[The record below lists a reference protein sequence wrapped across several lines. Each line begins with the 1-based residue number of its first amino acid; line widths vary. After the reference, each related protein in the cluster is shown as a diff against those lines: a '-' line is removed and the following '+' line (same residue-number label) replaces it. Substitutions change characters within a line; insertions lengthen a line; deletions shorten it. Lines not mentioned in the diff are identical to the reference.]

1 MSKKLL
7 KKDYIMKKIFLI
19 LTLLLVFSC
28 SQSNTDKKSSETIRI
43 ATTTGM
49 INDIV
54 LNVGKDKV
62 STQSLMGPGVDP
74 HLYKASAKD
83 VSTLSNAEII
93 FYNGLNLEG
102 KMTEVFENM
111 AKRGIVTVPVAEAID
126 KKKLLQSPTYK
137 GYYDPHVWF
146 DVGLWS
152 SAVESVTEALVNHD
166 PGNNDFYQQNSAE
179 YLSRLNTLGEFI
191 NNKVTTLPE
200 SKRVL
205 ITAHDAFGYFG
216 KAYDFEV
223 IGLQG
228 VSTDSEAS
236 TADLQRLSKLIVE
249 RKIPAIFVESSV
261 SPKYIEAVKEAVNSK
276 GFDVEVGGILYSDA
290 LGNYGTPEGT
300 YIGMFEYNVNTIVDS
315 LNK

>member
-1 MSKKLL
+1 
-7 KKDYIMKKIFLI
+7 MKKILLFM
-19 LTLLLVFSC
+19 TVLLVFSC
-28 SQSNTDKKSSETIRI
+28 TQNSTDKSSTDILNI
-43 ATTTGM
+43 VTTTGM

-54 LNVGKDKV
+54 INIGKDKV

-83 VSTLSNAEII
+83 VSTLSGADII

-111 AKRGIVTVPVAEAID
+111 SKRGIVTVPVAEGID
-126 KKKLLQSPTYK
+126 KTRLLQSPTYK

-146 DVGLWS
+146 DVALWS
-152 SAVESVTEALVNHD
+152 TAVESVTKALVDHD
-166 PGNNDFYQQNSAE
+166 PENKDYYLQNSAE
-179 YLSRLNTLGEFI
+179 YLSRLNELGDFV
-191 NNKVTTLPE
+191 NKKVSTLPE

-236 TADLQRLSKLIVE
+236 TADLQKLSRLIV
-249 RKIPAIFVESSV
+249 A
-261 SPKYIEAVKEAVNSK
+261 
-276 GFDVEVGGILYSDA
+276 YSH
-290 LGNYGTPEGT
+290 
-300 YIGMFEYNVNTIVDS
+300 IIC
-315 LNK
+315 

>member
-1 MSKKLL
+1 M
-7 KKDYIMKKIFLI
+7 
-19 LTLLLVFSC
+19 TVLLVFSC
-28 SQSNTDKKSSETIRI
+28 TQNSTEKNSPGILKV

-54 LNVGKDKV
+54 LNVGKEKV

-83 VSTLSNAEII
+83 VSTLSEADII

-111 AKRGIVTVPVAEAID
+111 SKRGIETVAVAEGID
-126 KKKLLQSPTYK
+126 KSKLLQSPTYE

-146 DVGLWS
+146 DVNLWS
-152 SAVESVTEALVNHD
+152 KAVDSVTAALVLND
-166 PGNNDFYQQNSAE
+166 PENKDYYIKNSEE
-179 YLSRLNTLGEFI
+179 YLSRLDGLGNFVV
-191 NNKVTTLPE
+191 NKISLLPE

-236 TADLQRLSKLIVE
+236 TADLQKLSKLIVE
-249 RKIPAIFVESSV
+249 RQIPAIFVESSV

-276 GFDVEVGGILYSDA
+276 GFNVEVGGVLYSDA

-315 LNK
+315 LNR

>member
-1 MSKKLL
+1 MKKLL
-7 KKDYIMKKIFLI
+7 
-19 LTLLLVFSC
+19 LLLPILLFFAC
-28 SQSNTDKKSSETIRI
+28 IQDGNKDQDPDTITI

-54 LNVGKDKV
+54 LNIGKDRV
-62 STQSLMGPGVDP
+62 STTSLMGPGVDP

-83 VSTLSNAEII
+83 VSTLSGADMI

-111 AKRGIVTVPVAEAID
+111 SKRGIKTVAVAESID
-126 KKKLLQSPTYK
+126 KNRLLQSPTYK

-152 SAVESVTEALVNHD
+152 NAVARVTESLVNHD
-166 PGNNDFYQQNSAE
+166 PENRDFYIANSAE
-179 YLSRLNTLGEFI
+179 YLSRLDSL
-191 NNKVTTLPE
+191 NNFVKAKVNSLPE
-200 SKRVL
+200 KKRVL

-236 TADLQRLSKLIVE
+236 TADLQNLSKLIVE

-261 SPKYIEAVKEAVNSK
+261 SPKYIEAVKEAVNSR
-276 GFDVEVGGILYSDA
+276 GFNVEVGGVLYSDA

-300 YIGMFEYNVNTIVDS
+300 YIGMFEYNANTIVDS

>member
-1 MSKKLL
+1 M
-7 KKDYIMKKIFLI
+7 
-19 LTLLLVFSC
+19 LLVFSC
-28 SQSNTDKKSSETIRI
+28 TDSNKTDLNADTIRI

-54 LNVGKDKV
+54 LNVGKEMV

-83 VSTLSNAEII
+83 VSTLSNADII
-93 FYNGLNLEG
+93 FYNGLHLEG

-111 AKRGIVTVPVAEAID
+111 SKRGIKTVAVAEGID
-126 KKKLLQSPTYK
+126 KSKLLQSPTYK

-146 DVGLWS
+146 DAGLWS
-152 SAVESVTEALVNHD
+152 NAVDRVTGALVAHD
-166 PGNNDFYQQNSAE
+166 PANKEIYLQNSAD
-179 YLSRLNTLGEFI
+179 YQAKLKTLGTFI
-191 NNKVTTLPE
+191 HNKVNSLNE
-200 SKRVL
+200 NKRVL

-216 KAYDFEV
+216 KAYNFEV

-236 TADLQRLSKLIVE
+236 TADLQNLSKLIVE

-276 GFDVEVGGILYSDA
+276 GFNVEVGGVLYSDA

-300 YIGMFEYNVNTIVDS
+300 YVGMFEYNVNTIVDS

>member
-1 MSKKLL
+1 MKINKLL
-7 KKDYIMKKIFLI
+7 LLI
-19 LTLLLVFSC
+19 PLILVFSC
-28 SQSNTDKKSSETIRI
+28 TDSNKTDLNTDTIRI

-54 LNVGKDKV
+54 LNVGKELV

-83 VSTLSNAEII
+83 VSTLSNADII
-93 FYNGLNLEG
+93 FYNGLHLEG

-111 AKRGIVTVPVAEAID
+111 SKRGIKTVAVAEGID
-126 KKKLLQSPTYK
+126 KSKLLQSPTYK

-146 DVGLWS
+146 DAGLWS
-152 SAVESVTEALVNHD
+152 NAVESVTANLVAYD
-166 PGNNDFYQQNSAE
+166 PENKEFYLQNSAD
-179 YLSRLNTLGEFI
+179 YQAKLKTLGTFIHNKVNTLNE
-191 NNKVTTLPE
+191 N
-200 SKRVL
+200 KRVL

-216 KAYDFEV
+216 KAYNFEV

-236 TADLQRLSKLIVE
+236 TADLQNLSKLIVE
-249 RKIPAIFVESSV
+249 RQIPAIFVESSV

-276 GFDVEVGGILYSDA
+276 GFNVRVGGVLYSDA

-300 YIGMFEYNVNTIVDS
+300 YVGMFEYNVNTIVDS
-315 LNK
+315 LNR

>member
-1 MSKKLL
+1 
-7 KKDYIMKKIFLI
+7 MKKIFLI

-54 LNVGKDKV
+54 INVGKDKV

-83 VSTLSNAEII
+83 VSTLSNADII

-111 AKRGIVTVPVAEAID
+111 AKRGIVTVPVAETID

-146 DVGLWS
+146 DAGLWS

-166 PGNNDFYQQNSAE
+166 IENKDFYQQNSAE
-179 YLSRLNTLGEFI
+179 YLSRLNTLREFVK
-191 NNKVTTLPE
+191 NKVTTLPE

-261 SPKYIEAVKEAVNSK
+261 SPKYIEAVKEAVNSR
-276 GFDVEVGGILYSDA
+276 GFDVEVGGVLYSDA

>member
-1 MSKKLL
+1 MKISKLL
-7 KKDYIMKKIFLI
+7 LLIPLI
-19 LTLLLVFSC
+19 LIVSC
-28 SQSNTDKKSSETIRI
+28 TNSNQTDSNTDTVRV

-54 LNVGKDKV
+54 LNVGKELV

-83 VSTLSNAEII
+83 VSTLSGADII

-111 AKRGIVTVPVAEAID
+111 SKRGIKTVAVAEGVD
-126 KKKLLQSPTYK
+126 KSKLLQSPTYA

-146 DVGLWS
+146 NVILWS
-152 SAVESVTEALVNHD
+152 SAVDRVTEALIAYD
-166 PGNNDFYQQNSAE
+166 PANKEKYIQNSSDYQE
-179 YLSRLNTLGEFI
+179 KLKTLESYIQNKI
-191 NNKVTTLPE
+191 NSLDKK
-200 SKRVL
+200 KRVL

-216 KAYDFEV
+216 NAYDFEV

-236 TADLQRLSKLIVE
+236 TADLQNLSKLIVE

-276 GFDVEVGGILYSDA
+276 GFNVEVGGVLYSDA

-315 LNK
+315 LNR

>member
-1 MSKKLL
+1 MKKLL
-7 KKDYIMKKIFLI
+7 
-19 LTLLLVFSC
+19 LLLPILLFFAC
-28 SQSNTDKKSSETIRI
+28 NQDGNKDQDPDTITI

-54 LNVGKDKV
+54 LNIGKDRV
-62 STQSLMGPGVDP
+62 STTSLMGPGVDP

-83 VSTLSNAEII
+83 VSTLSGADMI

-111 AKRGIVTVPVAEAID
+111 SKRGIKTVAVAESID
-126 KKKLLQSPTYK
+126 KNRLLQSPTYK

-152 SAVESVTEALVNHD
+152 NAVARVTESLVNHD
-166 PGNNDFYQQNSAE
+166 PENRDFYIANSAE
-179 YLSRLNTLGEFI
+179 YLSRLDSL
-191 NNKVTTLPE
+191 NNFVKAKVNSLPE
-200 SKRVL
+200 KKRVL

-236 TADLQRLSKLIVE
+236 TADLQNLSKLIVE

-261 SPKYIEAVKEAVNSK
+261 SPKYIEAVKEAVNSR
-276 GFDVEVGGILYSDA
+276 GFNVEVGGVLYSDA

-300 YIGMFEYNVNTIVDS
+300 YIGMFEYNANTIVDS

>member
-1 MSKKLL
+1 MKMNKLL
-7 KKDYIMKKIFLI
+7 LLI
-19 LTLLLVFSC
+19 PLILVFSC
-28 SQSNTDKKSSETIRI
+28 TDSNKIDLNTDAIRI

-54 LNVGKDKV
+54 LNVGKELV

-83 VSTLSNAEII
+83 VSTLSNADII
-93 FYNGLNLEG
+93 FYNGLHLEG

-111 AKRGIVTVPVAEAID
+111 SKRGIKTVAVAEGID
-126 KKKLLQSPTYK
+126 KSKLLQSPTYK

-146 DVGLWS
+146 DAGLWS
-152 SAVESVTEALVNHD
+152 NAVESVTANLVAYD
-166 PGNNDFYQQNSAE
+166 PENKEFYHQNSAD
-179 YLSRLNTLGEFI
+179 YQAKLKTLGTFIHNKVNTLNE
-191 NNKVTTLPE
+191 N
-200 SKRVL
+200 KRVL

-216 KAYDFEV
+216 KAYNFEV

-236 TADLQRLSKLIVE
+236 TADLQNLSKLIVE
-249 RKIPAIFVESSV
+249 RQIPAIFVESSV

-276 GFDVEVGGILYSDA
+276 GFNVRVGGVLYSDA

-300 YIGMFEYNVNTIVDS
+300 YVGMFEYNVNTIVDS
-315 LNK
+315 LNR

>member
-1 MSKKLL
+1 L
-7 KKDYIMKKIFLI
+7 
-19 LTLLLVFSC
+19 
-28 SQSNTDKKSSETIRI
+28 NTDTIRI

-54 LNVGKDKV
+54 LNVGKELV

-83 VSTLSNAEII
+83 VSTLSNADII
-93 FYNGLNLEG
+93 FYNGLHLEG

-111 AKRGIVTVPVAEAID
+111 SKRGIKTVAVAEAID
-126 KKKLLQSPTYK
+126 KSKLLQSPTYK

-146 DVGLWS
+146 DAGLWS
-152 SAVESVTEALVNHD
+152 NAVESVTANLVAYD
-166 PGNNDFYQQNSAE
+166 PENKEFYLQNSAD
-179 YLSRLNTLGEFI
+179 YQAKLKTLGTFIHNKVNTLNE
-191 NNKVTTLPE
+191 N
-200 SKRVL
+200 KRVL

-216 KAYDFEV
+216 KAYNFEV

-236 TADLQRLSKLIVE
+236 TADLQNLSKLIVE
-249 RKIPAIFVESSV
+249 RQIPAIFVESSV

-276 GFDVEVGGILYSDA
+276 GFNVRVGGVLYSDA
-290 LGNYGTPEGT
+290 LGNYSTPEGT
-300 YIGMFEYNVNTIVDS
+300 YVGMFEYNVNTIVDS
-315 LNK
+315 LNR

>member
-1 MSKKLL
+1 MKKLL
-7 KKDYIMKKIFLI
+7 
-19 LTLLLVFSC
+19 LLLPILLFFACTQDVSKD
-28 SQSNTDKKSSETIRI
+28 QDPDTITI

-54 LNVGKDKV
+54 LNIGKDKV

-74 HLYKASAKD
+74 HLYKASARD
-83 VSTLSNAEII
+83 VSTLSNADII

-111 AKRGIVTVPVAEAID
+111 SKRGIKTVAVAEGID
-126 KKKLLQSPTYK
+126 KSKLHQSPTYK

-146 DVGLWS
+146 DAGLWS
-152 SAVESVTEALVNHD
+152 IAVESVTATLVAYD
-166 PGNNDFYQQNSAE
+166 PENKDFYLQNSKE
-179 YLSRLNTLGEFI
+179 YLSLLKGLGTFVHNKVNTLPV
-191 NNKVTTLPE
+191 N
-200 SKRVL
+200 KRVL

-236 TADLQRLSKLIVE
+236 TADLQNLSKLIVK
-249 RKIPAIFVESSV
+249 RQIPAIFVESSV

-276 GFDVEVGGILYSDA
+276 GFNVEVGGVLYSDA

-300 YIGMFEYNVNTIVDS
+300 YLGMFEYNVNTIVNS

>member
-1 MSKKLL
+1 MNMKMKKLV
-7 KKDYIMKKIFLI
+7 LI
-19 LTLLLVFSC
+19 LPLLLLIAC
-28 SQSNTDKKSSETIRI
+28 TQSGNKDMDPNTITI

-54 LNVGKDKV
+54 LNIGKEKV

-74 HLYKASAKD
+74 HLYKASARD
-83 VSTLSNAEII
+83 VRTLSEADII
-93 FYNGLNLEG
+93 FYNGLHLEG

-111 AKRGIVTVPVAEAID
+111 SKRGIKTVAVAESID
-126 KKKLLQSPTYK
+126 KKNLLQSPTYK

-146 DVGLWS
+146 DAGLWS
-152 SAVESVTEALVNHD
+152 NAVESVTATLISND
-166 PGNNDFYQQNSAE
+166 PDNKDYYLQNSTE
-179 YLSRLNTLGEFI
+179 YLSRLNNLGIFI
-191 NNKVTTLPE
+191 HAKVNTLPVN
-200 SKRVL
+200 KRVL

-216 KAYDFEV
+216 KAYKFEV

-236 TADLQRLSKLIVE
+236 TADLQKLSKLIVE
-249 RKIPAIFVESSV
+249 RQIPAIFVESSV

-276 GFDVEVGGILYSDA
+276 GFNVEVGGVLFSDA

-300 YIGMFEYNVNTIVDS
+300 YVGMFEYNVNTIVDS